1 METLNPLHK
10 QKGATMWML
19 LTGASLVVL
28 FMLIAIKLIPAYLDN
43 NKIISALESLAET
56 PGVNNYSRR
65 QVLDKIDNTL
75 YIDMASNLLDLK
87 EALAISKTNTHKV
100 YTISYERVIP
110 MAFNISALLDFENSV
125 EVPLK

>member
-56 PGVNNYSRR
+56 PGVSANDSSADITLLLSR
-65 QVLDKIDNTL
+65 
-75 YIDMASNLLDLK
+75 
-87 EALAISKTNTHKV
+87 
-100 YTISYERVIP
+100 
-110 MAFNISALLDFENSV
+110 
-125 EVPLK
+125 